1 MDRFEPLRRRTIALV
16 GLMGVGK
23 SSVGRRLASALEL
36 PFRDADSEV
45 EAAAG
50 RSISD
55 IFTQLG
61 EEAFREGERRVIAR
75 LLDQE
80 PHVLATGGGAFM
92 NEQTRELIKSK
103 AVSVWLKADLEVL
116 ARRVSRKDTRP
127 LLAGKDPLQVL
138 QAQADVRYPA
148 YGEADIMVETGDA
161 AHHVTVDQV
170 IRALSAR
177 LEASESGAPT
187 P

>member
-23 SSVGRRLASALEL
+23 SSVGRRLANALDL
-36 PFRDADSEV
+36 PFRDADAEV

-55 IFTQLG
+55 IFADLG
-61 EEAFREGERRVIAR
+61 EAAFREGERRVIAR
-75 LLDQE
+75 LLDQP

-92 NEQTRELIKSK
+92 NPETRALIKAK

-116 ARRVSRKDTRP
+116 ARRIGRKDTRP
-127 LLAGKDPLQVL
+127 LLAGKDPMAVL
-138 QAQADVRYPA
+138 KAQAEARYPA
-148 YGEADIMVETGDA
+148 YAEADITVETGDA

-170 IRALSAR
+170 IRALTQH
-177 LEASESGAPT
+177 LEARAR
-187 P
+187 